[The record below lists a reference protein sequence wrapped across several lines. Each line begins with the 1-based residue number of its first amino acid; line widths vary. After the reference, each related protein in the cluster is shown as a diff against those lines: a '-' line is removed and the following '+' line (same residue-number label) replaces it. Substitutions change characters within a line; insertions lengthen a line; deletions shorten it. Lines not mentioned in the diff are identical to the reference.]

1 MTVVDPIDGKLDIGF
16 VSQLE
21 GIIDVNTL
29 RISAPIFEAKI
40 YPVRV
45 NSHIEGYLFCK
56 ANQIFRFSGV
66 VIDRLII
73 DDIALLDVLV
83 TENPEK
89 IQRRQFYR
97 FDCKAPVTIYV
108 PEAEQPE
115 VYTEI
120 SGHTLDI
127 SGGGISSLS
136 DKALK
141 ADLIVMGILKLDT
154 YELEFQGKVI
164 RCRKEIINEELK
176 YISSISF
183 IDLEYKEREKIVS
196 FIFNQQRELLKRGQ
210 RYD

>member
-45 NSHIEGYLFCK
+45 NSRIEGYMFCK
-56 ANQIFRFSGV
+56 ANQIFRIAGV
-66 VIDRLII
+66 VTDRLII
-73 DDIALLDVLV
+73 DDIALLDVFV
-83 TENPEK
+83 TENPERM
-89 IQRRQFYR
+89 QRRQFYR
-97 FDCKAPVTIYV
+97 FDCKVPVTFIV
-108 PEAEQPE
+108 PDGEEPE
-115 VYTEI
+115 VHYEI
-120 SGHTLDI
+120 DGYTLDI
-127 SGGGISSLS
+127 SGGGISAVT
-136 DKALK
+136 DRALA
-141 ADLIVMGILKLDT
+141 ADLIVSGILKLDT

-164 RCRKEIINEELK
+164 RCRKEIILDELK
-176 YISSISF
+176 YISSIGF
-183 IDLEYKEREKIVS
+183 IDLEYKERENIVS